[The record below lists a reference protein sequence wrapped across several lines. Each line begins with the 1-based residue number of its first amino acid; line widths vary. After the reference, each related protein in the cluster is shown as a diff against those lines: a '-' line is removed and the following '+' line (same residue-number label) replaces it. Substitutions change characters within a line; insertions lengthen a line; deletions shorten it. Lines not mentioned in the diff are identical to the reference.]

1 MSKGQTKITKIEN
14 PIMDEATAKQVLE
27 QAEKQRQEKLQS
39 VMTQINEIIE
49 QSGTR
54 LGTILTKNSWLQLGE
69 RFLNGEEQIILQ
81 SNLFINN

>member
-14 PIMDEATAKQVLE
+14 PTMDEARAKEILE

-81 SNLFINN
+81 SNLFIK

>member
-14 PIMDEATAKQVLE
+14 PTMDEARAKEILE

-39 VMTQINEIIE
+39 VMTQINDIIDE
-49 QSGTR
+49 SGTR
-54 LGTILTKNSWLQLGE
+54 LGTILTKSSWLQLGE

-81 SNLFINN
+81 SNLFIN

>member
-14 PIMDEATAKQVLE
+14 PTMDEARAKEILE
-27 QAEKQRQEKLQS
+27 QAEKQKQEKLQS
-39 VMTQINEIIE
+39 VMTQINDIID

-54 LGTILTKNSWLQLGE
+54 LGTILTKSSWLQLGE

-81 SNLFINN
+81 SNLFIK

>member
-81 SNLFINN
+81 SNLFIK

>member
-14 PIMDEATAKQVLE
+14 PTMDEARAKEILE

-39 VMTQINEIIE
+39 VMTQINDIIDE
-49 QSGTR
+49 SGTR

-81 SNLFINN
+81 SNLFIK

>member
-69 RFLNGEEQIILQ
+69 RFLKGEEQIILQ
-81 SNLFINN
+81 SNLFIK

>member
-14 PIMDEATAKQVLE
+14 PTMDEARAKEILE

-39 VMTQINEIIE
+39 VMTQINDIIDE
-49 QSGTR
+49 SGTR
-54 LGTILTKNSWLQLGE
+54 LGTILTKSSWLQLGE

-81 SNLFINN
+81 SNLFIK

>member
-39 VMTQINEIIE
+39 VMTQINDIIDE
-49 QSGTR
+49 SGTR
-54 LGTILTKNSWLQLGE
+54 LGTILTKSSWLQLGE
-69 RFLNGEEQIILQ
+69 RFLKGEEQIILQ
-81 SNLFINN
+81 SNLFIK